1 MTLKPL
7 PETVPDDYVGVIEFT
22 PVIKQDKEGHWH
34 LIVVVDAV
42 DKNKIYESKR
52 AAELECPLSFDT
64 FEKGSEHYQTFT
76 RPSMDATFER
86 VRDRKGNLQIF
97 LDEVTVDL
105 QNIEALLAMPSPP
118 EAS

>member
-1 MTLKPL
+1 
-7 PETVPDDYVGVIEFT
+7 
-22 PVIKQDKEGHWH
+22 
-34 LIVVVDAV
+34 
-42 DKNKIYESKR
+42 
-52 AAELECPLSFDT
+52 
-64 FEKGSEHYQTFT
+64 
-76 RPSMDATFER
+76 MDATFER